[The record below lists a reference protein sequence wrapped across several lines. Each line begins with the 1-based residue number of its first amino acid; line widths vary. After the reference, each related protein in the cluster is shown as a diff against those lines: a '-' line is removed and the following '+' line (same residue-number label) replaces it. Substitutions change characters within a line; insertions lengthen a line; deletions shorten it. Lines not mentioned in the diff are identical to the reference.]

1 MNLQLN
7 SGSRSTKALIFL
19 TLSLISL
26 LATTQIAY
34 SRYTSAAKLSQVSY
48 GTIAGKFSS
57 STNSGSQQN
66 SSIANSSIVVP
77 TTAASLPAKINIPDI
92 GVDAQVEHLGL
103 TAENAVDV
111 PKSLWTTAWFNQSS
125 RPGDKGPAMIVGHYS
140 AYGRAVFANLK
151 KLNVGQKIVITDDKG
166 QQFTFAVTKKG
177 DYPQA
182 QVPMAELLG
191 NKNSKPRLEIIT
203 CGGGYIKASRDFTN
217 RTVITAEIIDA

>member
-1 MNLQLN
+1 MNFHPNLN
-7 SGSRSTKALIFL
+7 AQKIKAVLF
-19 TLSLISL
+19 LSLSL
-26 LATTQIAY
+26 VGLFTTTSIAY
-34 SRYTSAAKLSQVSY
+34 SRYEQDTKLSQISY
-48 GTIAGKFSS
+48 GTVSGKFSS
-57 STNSGSQQN
+57 NGGLTATQQE
-66 SSIANSSIVVP
+66 IVVP
-77 TTAASLPAKINIPDI
+77 TKVASLPAKINIPDI

-140 AYGRAVFANLK
+140 AYGRAVFANLN
-151 KLNVGQKIVITDDKG
+151 KLNAGQKIIITDDKG
-166 QQFTFAVTKKG
+166 QQFTFVVTKKG

-182 QVPMAELLG
+182 EVPMAELLG

>member
-1 MNLQLN
+1 MSRFQLT
-7 SGSRSTKALIFL
+7 SSRLKAVLIL
-19 TLSLISL
+19 TISL
-26 LATTQIAY
+26 GALLTTTKIAY
-34 SRYTSAAKLSQVSY
+34 GRFEKDTKLSEISY
-48 GTIAGKFSS
+48 GTISGKFTSS
-57 STNSGSQQN
+57 GGLTAKQE
-66 SSIANSSIVVP
+66 IVVP
-77 TTAASLPAKINIPDI
+77 KTVASLPAKINIPDI

-103 TAENAVDV
+103 TAQNAVDV

-140 AYGRAVFANLK
+140 AYGRAVFANLN

-217 RTVITAEIIDA
+217 RTVITAEIVDA